1 MAARPQRAA
10 YKVARVLAHGR
21 DRGLVRHVRLR
32 LSPQTEKGGS
42 GPGRSRYGA
51 RDGRETGM
59 DLPLPMK
66 AARHDHDLMQR
77 TAMLAD
83 HDGPDLEMPDRLA
96 HRTRPSPP
104 GSLRPRSSRGWRSPS
119 RARSGPDRP

>member
-1 MAARPQRAA
+1 
-10 YKVARVLAHGR
+10 
-21 DRGLVRHVRLR
+21 
-32 LSPQTEKGGS
+32 
-42 GPGRSRYGA
+42 
-51 RDGRETGM
+51 M

-96 HRTRPSPP
+96 AAPGQPIQELAGADSELAEPLLLEHMGAHAGQHVARQCRGRVAAGHCPPERPKFVEAEASDAGELGFEPL
-104 GSLRPRSSRGWRSPS
+104 GSR
-119 RARSGPDRP
+119 RARRSGPLWLADCVW

>member
-10 YKVARVLAHGR
+10 YKVARVLANGR
-21 DRGLVRHVRLR
+21 DRGLVRNVRLR
-32 LSPQTEKGGS
+32 LSAQTEKAGS
-42 GPGRSRYGA
+42 VPGRSGDAA

-83 HDGPDLEMPDRLA
+83 HDGPDLEMPDRLPA
-96 HRTRPSPP
+96 AP
-104 GSLRPRSSRGWRSPS
+104 GQPIQELAGADSELAEPLLL
-119 RARSGPDRP
+119 